1 MNTRSSLAP
10 VYRTADLRA
19 VETAAGN
26 APLMERAGHAAARLA
41 QSMIGERG
49 GTVLVLAGPGN
60 NGGDAFVVARSL
72 RTWFQEVMVVF
83 RADPAQLPA
92 DAAAAWRS
100 FRESGG
106 TTVPDLPAGWS
117 GSLVIDGLFGI
128 GLTRPLSADYAA
140 LVERANALPA
150 PILAL
155 DVPSG
160 LSADT
165 GAQLGPT
172 IRAAATATFIA
183 LKPGLLTGDG
193 LDVCGDVSVHR
204 LELDPEAIAP
214 ALGHRLDWAT
224 LAQSL
229 PPLLSRRERN
239 VHKGSFGTLA
249 IIGGAEGMVGAP
261 LLAGRAA
268 LKLGAGKVVVGFTAR
283 EHPAVDWGA
292 PELMLRS
299 AAAALAACPDALVV
313 GPGFG
318 ADPGAAEVLARALA
332 SATPVVMDA
341 DALNLVAAHAPLREA
356 VAARVAATVLTPH
369 PAEAARLL
377 ATDTA
382 SIQRDRLGAALALA
396 RDFKAHVVLKGAGSV
411 LAHPD
416 GSWDINASGNCAL
429 ATAGTGDVLAGLVGA
444 LLAQGLAA
452 RTALRYAVCVHGA
465 AADALV
471 GAGTGPLGV
480 VASELPDAARALV
493 NAAAR
498 AGDGRRVVPGS

>member
-1 MNTRSSLAP
+1 MSPGSSLLP
-10 VYRTADLRA
+10 IYRTADLRV
-19 VETAAGN
+19 VEAAARG
-26 APLMERAGHAAARLA
+26 APLMERAGLAAARVA
-41 QSMIGERG
+41 QAMTGERG

-60 NGGDAFVVARSL
+60 NGGDAFVVARWL
-72 RTWFQEVMVVF
+72 RAWFHEVAVVF
-83 RADPAQLPA
+83 RADPAKLPA
-92 DAAAAWRS
+92 DAAVAWHA
-100 FRESGG
+100 FRDAGG
-106 TTVPDLPAGWS
+106 TTVPDIPPRWS
-117 GSLVIDGLFGI
+117 GALIVDGLFGI
-128 GLTRPLSADYAA
+128 GLLRPLAADYAA
-140 LVERANALPA
+140 LVEHANGLPA

-155 DVPSG
+155 DLPSG

-165 GAQLGPT
+165 GAALGPT

-193 LDVCGDVSVHR
+193 VDACGDVSVHR
-204 LELDPEAIAP
+204 LDLDPEAITP

-224 LAQSL
+224 LALAL
-229 PPLLSRRERN
+229 PPTLARRERN
-239 VHKGSFGTLA
+239 VHKGSFGTLS

-268 LKLGAGKVVVGFTAR
+268 LKLGAGKVVVGFAAR

-299 AAAALAACPDALVV
+299 AEAALAACPDALVV

-318 ADPGAAEVLARALA
+318 ADPSAADLLARALGTA
-332 SATPVVMDA
+332 IAVVMDA
-341 DALNLVAAHAPLREA
+341 DALNLVAAHPPLRTA
-356 VAARVAATVLTPH
+356 LATRAAPTVLTPH

-382 SIQRDRLGAALALA
+382 SIQRDRLAAALALA
-396 RDFKAHVVLKGAGSV
+396 RELNAHVVLKGAGSV
-411 LAHPD
+411 LAQPD

-429 ATAGTGDVLAGLVGA
+429 ATAGSGDVLAGLVGA
-444 LLAQGLAA
+444 LLAQGLDA

-471 GAGTGPLGV
+471 GAGTGPLGG

-498 AGDGRRVVPGS
+498 AGGGRRPGA